1 MGLTGKTMIKVWSMI
16 LVIFALGIV
25 TGIGISGFY
34 RSPQH
39 ASAGSMP
46 VKMASN
52 DYLEQMK
59 PILSLT
65 PTQVIEMQKVL
76 DNMRT
81 EYKGVCAEVRPRYDA
96 LRERARGQLRN
107 LLTSEQQQRFD
118 QLATREDCNCPYLK
132 K

>member
-1 MGLTGKTMIKVWSMI
+1 MGLTGKTMVKVWSMI

-25 TGIGISGFY
+25 TGIGISSFY
-34 RSPQH
+34 HSHER
-39 ASAGSMP
+39 ASAVSMP

-59 PILSLT
+59 PILNLT
-65 PTQVIEMQKVL
+65 PTQVIEMQKIL
-76 DNMRT
+76 DNMRA
-81 EYKGVCAEVRPRYDA
+81 EYKGVCSEVRPRYDA
-96 LRERARGQLRN
+96 LRERARGQLRS
-107 LLTSEQQQRFD
+107 LLTPEQQQRFD